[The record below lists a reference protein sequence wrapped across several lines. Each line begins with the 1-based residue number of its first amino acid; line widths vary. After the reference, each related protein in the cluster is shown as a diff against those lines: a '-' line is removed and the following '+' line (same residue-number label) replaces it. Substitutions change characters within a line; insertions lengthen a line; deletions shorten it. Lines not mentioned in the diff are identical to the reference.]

1 MPSAA
6 GADGGAR
13 ALKRT
18 LSAIAPHFGLH
29 GRLVGAIA
37 LRGGHIHDTFVAT
50 YVQGNRSAR
59 YVHQR
64 INQHV
69 FPQPERLMENIARVI
84 AHLREKLRSERAPD
98 PARRALTLV
107 RTENGKSYYV
117 DQQGAYWRTYVYIEG
132 TCTHN
137 TVDTPDRARRA
148 GAAFGRFEHML
159 ADLPGPSLHETIRH
173 FHDTRRYY
181 RALCRAVTGDEHDRA
196 ISARSEID
204 LVMKRESIVDLLRG
218 SQVRGELVER
228 VVHND
233 TKINNVL
240 FDIAS
245 SEAICVIDLDTVMPG
260 LVMHDFGDLARTSL
274 SPSAEDE
281 RDLTRVYVRLPVFA
295 ALVEGYLETATPFL
309 NACEIDLLPAAARM
323 ITFET
328 GMRFLMDYLE
338 GDRYFKARYPS
349 HNLARA
355 RNQFR
360 LLQSMEQQQD
370 AMSAIV
376 ERVRRG

>member
-1 MPSAA
+1 M
-6 GADGGAR
+6 
-13 ALKRT
+13 KRT
-18 LSAIAPHFGLH
+18 LSAIAPRFALH

-37 LRGGHIHDTFVAT
+37 LRGGHIHDTFVTT
-50 YVQGNRSAR
+50 YVQGNQSAR

-69 FPQPERLMENIARVI
+69 FPHPERLMENIVRVI
-84 AHLREKLRSERAPD
+84 THLREKLSCERTPD

-107 RTENGKSYYV
+107 HAENGKSYFV
-117 DQQGAYWRTYVYIEG
+117 DQQGAYWRTYVFIEG
-132 TCTHN
+132 TYTHD
-137 TVDTPDRARRA
+137 TVDTPDLGRRA
-148 GAAFGRFEHML
+148 GAAFGRFGHML

-181 RALCRAVTGDEHDRA
+181 QALCRAAVRDDHDRA
-196 ISARSEID
+196 MSARSEID
-204 LVMKRESIVDLLRG
+204 FAIKHESIMDLLDEPKA
-218 SQVRGELVER
+218 RGELVER

-245 SEAICVIDLDTVMPG
+245 NEALCVIDLDTVMSG
-260 LVMHDFGDLARTSL
+260 LVLHDFGDLARTSL

-281 RDLTRVYVRLPVFA
+281 RDLARVYVRLPVFE

-328 GMRFLMDYLE
+328 GVRFLRDGQE
-338 GDRYFKARYPS
+338 GDQYFKVRYPS

-355 RNQFR
+355 RTQFR

-376 ERVRRG
+376 ERVRRR